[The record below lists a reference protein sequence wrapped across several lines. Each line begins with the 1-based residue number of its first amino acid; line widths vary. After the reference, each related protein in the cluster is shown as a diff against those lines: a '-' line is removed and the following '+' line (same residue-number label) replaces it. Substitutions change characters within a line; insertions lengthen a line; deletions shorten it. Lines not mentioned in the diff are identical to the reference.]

1 MPRKK
6 KSGQKS
12 VPTSNVE
19 ILPTL
24 NTDVISSICS
34 WLPVPDVKNCRLV
47 SRTWNVAAKPI
58 LKQKSVINLEC
69 SFHKGETARN
79 AKFKREMASFGRP
92 LNHVDISLDEFAIV
106 DFKSKLYLDHVKFFT
121 KDLSVQK
128 LGISS
133 QISSIWMS
141 QFLEQILVN
150 ASPNLVQVELGLYVY
165 GHLMKGEDPFIEFC
179 GGKIFATVKRL
190 ELPFSATNWSLG
202 TVRVP
207 QILAAFPNIE
217 ELRVSAELLPVLF
230 LSKLWVTSG
239 MTGSKC
245 AALLNLTQPLKHL
258 NIERAHNPSDD
269 EDDWDEEVD
278 VVPSL
283 YEVLS
288 KHRHTL
294 EYLDLGLSAKCDWKF
309 PPFPNLKRLNFLSD
323 LEGYG
328 FSVEFDGS
336 RILNYST
343 TFPKLESLNFTPW
356 DGRWTRC
363 FQPFFHANAAICQ
376 SVKRLDISDNFKFYE
391 YDNLIDMFKAFD
403 GVDAKFARILNLFP
417 NADNVFMQ
425 ELKRY
430 LAKKGVYK

>member
-1 MPRKK
+1 
-6 KSGQKS
+6 
-12 VPTSNVE
+12 
-19 ILPTL
+19 
-24 NTDVISSICS
+24 
-34 WLPVPDVKNCRLV
+34 
-47 SRTWNVAAKPI
+47 
-58 LKQKSVINLEC
+58 
-69 SFHKGETARN
+69 
-79 AKFKREMASFGRP
+79 
-92 LNHVDISLDEFAIV
+92 
-106 DFKSKLYLDHVKFFT
+106 
-121 KDLSVQK
+121 
-128 LGISS
+128 
-133 QISSIWMS
+133 
-141 QFLEQILVN
+141 
-150 ASPNLVQVELGLYVY
+150 
-165 GHLMKGEDPFIEFC
+165 
-179 GGKIFATVKRL
+179 
-190 ELPFSATNWSLG
+190 
-202 TVRVP
+202 
-207 QILAAFPNIE
+207 
-217 ELRVSAELLPVLF
+217 
-230 LSKLWVTSG
+230 